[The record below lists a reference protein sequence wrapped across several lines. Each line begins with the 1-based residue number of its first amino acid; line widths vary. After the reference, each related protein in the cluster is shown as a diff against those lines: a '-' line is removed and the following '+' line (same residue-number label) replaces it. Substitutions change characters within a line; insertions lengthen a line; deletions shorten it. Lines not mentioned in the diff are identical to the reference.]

1 MILETQEIVA
11 WSRKKE
17 IDLEMLKILVC
28 SHTVLIVGHPN
39 IYNYENSLFW
49 TSKIYAFFYWMLIL
63 FQLKAQMS
71 FS

>member
-1 MILETQEIVA
+1 MILETQEIAA

-39 IYNYENSLFW
+39 IYNYENSLF
-49 TSKIYAFFYWMLIL
+49 
-63 FQLKAQMS
+63 
-71 FS
+71 